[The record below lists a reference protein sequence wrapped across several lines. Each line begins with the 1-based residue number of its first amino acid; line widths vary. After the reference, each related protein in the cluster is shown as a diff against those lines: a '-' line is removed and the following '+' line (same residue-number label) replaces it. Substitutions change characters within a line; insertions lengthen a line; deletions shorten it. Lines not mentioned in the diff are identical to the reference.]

1 MSNRNNGYD
10 TIPGT
15 DQQEQSS
22 LLQRIKRFDYRNKQ
36 RLPLLVFTSIVLF
49 IFLLISLA
57 YWLPD
62 IRHRTPQTEFI
73 QPPIT
78 PGISSTALEEGL
90 AKCQSI
96 VYHNNNNT
104 TKPIIKR
111 TLNPRAPSNV
121 QLILLKNAVVWDG
134 EGQILENVDILLSN
148 GVISKVKQ
156 DIQAQYPVKV
166 IDVGGHIVSPGLV
179 DMHT

>member
-1 MSNRNNGYD
+1 MSNANSSYD
-10 TIPGT
+10 TIPSAE
-15 DQQEQSS
+15 QERLS
-22 LLQRIKRFDYRNKQ
+22 LLQRVKRFDYRNKQ
-36 RLPLLVFTSIVLF
+36 RLPLLVCTSIALF
-49 IFLLISLA
+49 ILLLISLA
-57 YWLPD
+57 SWLPD
-62 IRHRTPQTEFI
+62 TGYHSPQTLPI

-96 VYHNNNNT
+96 VYQYTNSTQPTN
-104 TKPIIKR
+104 R
-111 TLNPRAPSNV
+111 TSNPRAPSDV
-121 QLILLKNAVVWDG
+121 QSIVLKNAVVWDG

-148 GVISKVKQ
+148 GVISQVKQ
-156 DIQAQYPVKV
+156 DIQAPPHSKV